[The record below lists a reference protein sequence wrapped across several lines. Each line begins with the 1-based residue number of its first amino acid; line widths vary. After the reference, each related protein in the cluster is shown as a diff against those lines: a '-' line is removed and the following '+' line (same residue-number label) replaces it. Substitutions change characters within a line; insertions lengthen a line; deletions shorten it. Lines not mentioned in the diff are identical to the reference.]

1 MKKVL
6 SNIRFIILLF
16 LSDISFIL
24 CLSEQESFIITVVM
38 KLQGVILAYSSY
50 ILAKFW
56 HRKGYL
62 KEWDEWSAK

>member
-1 MKKVL
+1 MKKLL
-6 SNIRFIILLF
+6 SNIRFIILLC
-16 LSDISFIL
+16 LSDVSFIL
-24 CLSEQESFIITVVM
+24 CLSDKESFILTVVM
-38 KLQGVILAYSSY
+38 KVQGVILAYTSY

>member
-1 MKKVL
+1 MY
-6 SNIRFIILLF
+6 
-16 LSDISFIL
+16 
-24 CLSEQESFIITVVM
+24 EQESFILTVVM
-38 KLQGVILAYSSY
+38 KLQGLILAYSSY